1 MLNILCGALVVCGY
15 ITVFSSVVTF
25 IIALCGKNKKSA
37 VKGPVIALVVGIL
50 LVLLSSLILRLAQ

>member
-1 MLNILCGALVVCGY
+1 MINILCGVLAVGGY
-15 ITVFSSVVTF
+15 ITIFSGVITL
-25 IIALCGKNKKSA
+25 IIALFDKNKKTT

>member
-1 MLNILCGALVVCGY
+1 MLNILCGALAVGGY
-15 ITVFSSVVTF
+15 ITIISAVITF
-25 IIALCGKNKKSA
+25 IVSLFDKNKKSA